1 MKILEGKV
9 AVVTG
14 AARGLGRAMAG
25 GLVAAGAKVV
35 GVDLPGQPELD
46 AAGKDLGA
54 SFVPFPADI
63 RDEESC
69 ANIIDAGISTFGAV
83 HVLVNNAG
91 IGMDTINLNF
101 ESDPT
106 PFWKL
111 TAKQWRD
118 VLEVNSTSHFL
129 MARAVAPR
137 MIAQKWGRIIN
148 VTTSLFTMVASGFSP
163 YGPSKAALEASTAIW
178 AKDLAGTGVTV
189 NALLPGGPAN
199 TRTVSDEKRR
209 RDRDKLVQPEQMIPP
224 VVWLAS
230 TASDSVTGR
239 RFIAANWAGDLPA
252 GTAALLASSPAAW

>member
-1 MKILEGKV
+1 MKILEAKV
-9 AVVTG
+9 AIVTG
-14 AARGLGRAMAG
+14 AARGLGRALAG

-63 RDEESC
+63 RDGQSC
-69 ANIIDAGISTFGAV
+69 ADIIDAAISAFGAV

-91 IGMDTINLNF
+91 IGMDTINPNF

-118 VLEVNSTSHFL
+118 VLEVNATSHFL
-129 MARAVAPR
+129 MARALAPR

-148 VTTSLFTMVASGFSP
+148 VTTSLFTMVASGRSP

-199 TRTVSDEKRR
+199 TRMVSDEKRWP
-209 RDRDKLVQPEQMIPP
+209 DRDKLVQPEQMIPP

-230 TASDSVTGR
+230 TASDGVTGR
-239 RFIAANWAGDLPA
+239 RFLAANWTCDLPA

>member
-1 MKILEGKV
+1 MNILEGKV
-9 AVVTG
+9 VVLTG

-35 GVDLPGQPELD
+35 GIDLPGQPELG

-54 SFVPFPADI
+54 SFVAFAADI
-63 RDEESC
+63 RDEQSC
-69 ANIIDAGISTFGAV
+69 ADIIDAAISAFGAV

-91 IGMDTINLNF
+91 IGMETINLNF

-118 VLEVNSTSHFL
+118 VLEVNATAHFL
-129 MARAVAPR
+129 LARAAAPR
-137 MIAQKWGRIIN
+137 MIVQKWGRIIN
-148 VTTSLFTMVASGFSP
+148 VTTSLYTMVALGRSP

-199 TRTVSDEKRR
+199 TRMVPDEKRWP
-209 RDRDKLVQPEQMIPP
+209 DRDKLVQPEQMIAP

-230 TASDSVTGR
+230 SASDGVTGR
-239 RFIAANWAGDLPA
+239 RFLAVNWRGDLPA